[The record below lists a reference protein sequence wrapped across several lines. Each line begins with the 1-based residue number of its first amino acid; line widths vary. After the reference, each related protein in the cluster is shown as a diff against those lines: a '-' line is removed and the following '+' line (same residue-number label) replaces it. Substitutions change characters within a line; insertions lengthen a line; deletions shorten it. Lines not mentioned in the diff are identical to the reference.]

1 MVLQKDEDYFD
12 QSLKNEEVI
21 HKINKE
27 RNALHKTNR
36 RKDNCFGHF
45 LRRNCLVKDLI
56 EGRIEG
62 KRGRGRRRKPLLD
75 ELKKNGR
82 GNLMWKH

>member
-1 MVLQKDEDYFD
+1 VLQKDKDYFD

-27 RNALHKTNR
+27 RNTLHKTNR

-45 LRRNCLVKDLI
+45 LRRNCLLKDLI

-62 KRGRGRRRKPLLD
+62 KRGRGRRRKPVLD
-75 ELKKNGR
+75 EFKKNSR